1 MEEGRDDARP
11 GSRGGRQCTSGA
23 PTPRKD
29 DLVTTRTRI
38 TGRHEEAAR
47 VRSTLRA
54 AAMGRLLLGEF
65 QDWGAFL
72 EPETTDF
79 VAMPRRQLK
88 ALDDDARRRLSKE
101 VGKFCNENFRGMTVT
116 GLNRPFEAV
125 KAGRGIEVPRPTFE
139 KDYAPFQQARVKGTP
154 RHATV
159 VLSLWGLQFW
169 FPEQQLANDL
179 TSALVDAGEAMKAL
193 GPHYRAR
200 HRDLLDR
207 RDEVGTLM
215 KRRSYAARSGLLT
228 AFNLLECHMNSVA
241 WAFLKASA
249 TPPVLSN
256 GQRKTLEDSGH
267 TKFRDKLLKYQEIIA
282 GTPLPAEAQKTA
294 NSFLD
299 VVKPFRDS
307 LVHPS
312 PFETPQQFGG
322 HDKLRMVYRVDV
334 DTLFLA
340 AGLLVDFIE
349 RLQKHLGV
357 DPDSEVPWLEALR
370 GTVDAHAVLL
380 MAPEWRHR

>member
-1 MEEGRDDARP
+1 M
-11 GSRGGRQCTSGA
+11 
-23 PTPRKD
+23 
-29 DLVTTRTRI
+29 TTRTRI

-47 VRSTLRA
+47 VRSTRRA

-65 QDWGAFL
+65 NDWQAFL

-79 VAMPRRQLK
+79 VGMPRRQLK
-88 ALDDDARRRLSKE
+88 ALDEDARRSLSRE
-101 VGKFCNENFRGMTVT
+101 VRRFCDENFRGMTAA
-116 GLNRPFEAV
+116 GLNRLFEAV
-125 KAGRGIEVPRPTFE
+125 KGGRGIEVPRPTFE
-139 KDYAPFQQARVKGTP
+139 REYARFQQSRVKGTP

-159 VLSLWGLQFW
+159 VISLWGLQFW

-179 TSALVDAGEAMKAL
+179 SSALIDAGETMRAL

-200 HRDLLDR
+200 HRDVLDR
-207 RDEVGTLM
+207 RDEVGALM
-215 KRRSYAARSGLLT
+215 KRRVYAARSGLLA

-249 TPPVLSN
+249 TPPALSN
-256 GQRKTLEDSGH
+256 RQRATLEDAGG
-267 TKFRDKLLKYQEIIA
+267 TKFRDKLLKYPEIIV
-282 GTPLPAEAQKTA
+282 GTPLSADVRQTA
-294 NSFLD
+294 DAFLD

-312 PFETPQQFGG
+312 PFEAPQQFGG

-340 AGLLVDFIE
+340 AGLVVNFVDG
-349 RLQKHLGV
+349 LQKHLGV
-357 DPDSEVPWLEALR
+357 DADSEVPWLEELR
-370 GTVDAHAVLL
+370 STVETHGVLTP
-380 MAPEWRHR
+380 PEWLYR